1 MIFLFI
7 FFLVSVLQHWRR
19 NPSTIFVTMYDC

>member
-7 FFLVSVLQHWRR
+7 FF
-19 NPSTIFVTMYDC
+19 Y